1 MGQGSQ
7 LCKSCLYCPFSFYLE
22 DSMKKILLAL
32 AAITAIF
39 TFASCSKKVE
49 KGEFTSEKGK
59 LKIGMEIGYPPFEYF
74 DTDGKTPIGFD
85 VRLGQE
91 LAKKLGLEAEFIDTA
106 WDGILAGL
114 DTDRYDIII
123 SAMTITPDRLAN
135 YDFSK
140 AYIGNAQSIIL
151 QKDSTLEISSPADL
165 EGKKVGVQAETT
177 SDYFMKKLHSEQEL
191 NYESAG
197 YDKVMNAYDD
207 LKLNRIDAVCS
218 DSLVAVSYL
227 SKPQSE
233 YKKAWEGEAEE
244 YFGICIKKGNS
255 QLKNKINENLDKMI
269 EDGTLTTIYT
279 EIFGG
284 DLLYTIENSPYNK

>member
-1 MGQGSQ
+1 
-7 LCKSCLYCPFSFYLE
+7 
-22 DSMKKILLAL
+22 MKKFLCLIA
-32 AAITAIF
+32 AAITLSCLI
-39 TFASCSKKVE
+39 SCSKKTE

-59 LKIGMEIGYPPFEYF
+59 LKIAMEIGYPPFEYY
-74 DTDGKTPIGFD
+74 DSDGKTPIGFD

-91 LAKKLGLEAEFIDTA
+91 LAKRLGLEAEFVDTA

-114 DTDRYDIII
+114 DTDRYDVII
-123 SAMTITPDRLAN
+123 SAMTITPDRMAN

-151 QKDSTLEISSPADL
+151 QKDSSLEISSPSDL

-177 SDYFMKKLHSEQEL
+177 SDFFMKKLHDEKGL
-191 NYESAG
+191 NYISSG

-227 SKPQSE
+227 SKPDSE
-233 YKKAWEGEAEE
+233 YKKVWEGEAEE
-244 YFGICIKKGNS
+244 YFGVCMKKGNS
-255 QLKNKINENLDKMI
+255 VLKDKINETLTKME
-269 EDGTLTTIYT
+269 EDGTMSKLYT

-284 DLLYTIENSPYNK
+284 DLLYTIENCPYNN